1 MLADAIALF
10 GAGIA
15 SFLAPCVIPLVP
27 AYLGMITGET
37 ADRRANAPARART
50 GATTGDG
57 DPLQLAGSPPAAG
70 SDAAGAGRDGGGDE
84 STDACAG
91 RVEVDDG
98 RGGRG
103 EGVGDGA
110 VDAGRAV
117 VATLLFV
124 AGFAVV
130 FAGLGVAAGLAGSS
144 LQSVQDGLERVGGVL
159 VALFG
164 LALLGILRGP
174 FARERRLFTELPDI
188 GGRLRPVVVGVAFGA
203 AWSPCVGP
211 LLGAAL
217 VTAARTGDPVEGAYA
232 CGIGVPFVAASL
244 GLASAPGL
252 FDRLRRIGPRLE
264 RVAGVFLLVLGV
276 LLATGWYGHLTS
288 YLAEFAPAVAG
299 V

>member
-1 MLADAIALF
+1 MLTDAIALF

-15 SFLAPCVIPLVP
+15 SFLAPCVVPLVP
-27 AYLGMITGET
+27 AYLGMITGE
-37 ADRRANAPARART
+37 A
-50 GATTGDG
+50 AT
-57 DPLQLAGSPPAAG
+57 
-70 SDAAGAGRDGGGDE
+70 RE
-84 STDACAG
+84 SQASVA
-91 RVEVDDG
+91 
-98 RGGRG
+98 
-103 EGVGDGA
+103 
-110 VDAGRAV
+110 AGRAV
-117 VATLLFV
+117 GATLLFV

-144 LQSVQDGLERVGGVL
+144 LRSVQDGLERGGGVL

-164 LALLGILRGP
+164 LALLGVLRGP
-174 FARERRLFTELPDI
+174 FARERRLFVELPKV

-217 VTAARTGDPVEGAYA
+217 VAAARTGDPVEGAVLLFAYA

-252 FDRLRRIGPRLE
+252 FDRLRRIGPGLE
-264 RVAGVFLLVLGV
+264 RVAGGFLVVLGV
-276 LLATGWYGHLTS
+276 LLATGWYAHLTS
-288 YLAEFAPAVAG
+288 YLAEFTPAVAG